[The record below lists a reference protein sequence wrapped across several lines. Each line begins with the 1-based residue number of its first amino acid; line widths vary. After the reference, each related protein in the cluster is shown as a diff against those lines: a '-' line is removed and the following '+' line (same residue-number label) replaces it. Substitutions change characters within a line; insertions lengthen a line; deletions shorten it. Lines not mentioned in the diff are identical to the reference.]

1 MNTVM
6 EKTMHTTLETRKHY
20 RTIVI
25 SDVHLGTTHSKTD
38 EVSRFLSSVD
48 CDRLILN
55 GDIIDGW
62 HLRKTG
68 IRKWQAK
75 HTRFFKILMKM
86 MEKKGTEII
95 YVRGNHDDFLD
106 ALAPLSIAN
115 IKIVKNYE
123 LESGGRRYFVTHG
136 DIFDRVTTQMK
147 WLAVLGDLGYTMLLS
162 FNSLYNRYRAW
173 RHKPYYSLSQHVKQK
188 VKSAVNYI
196 SDFEHT
202 LAEFARARHYDGII
216 CGHIHH
222 PDNTCYEGV
231 HYLNSG
237 DWVETMSA
245 LTEDENGHWEVV
257 YYTDIEASLPQDST
271 RALLLDLAS

>member
-1 MNTVM
+1 M
-6 EKTMHTTLETRKHY
+6 EQRKYY
-20 RTIVI
+20 RTIVL
-25 SDVHLGTTHSKTD
+25 SDIHLGTSHSKTD
-38 EVSRFLSSVD
+38 EVCHFLSNVD

-62 HLRKTG
+62 HLKKSGMR
-68 IRKWQAK
+68 RWQNY
-75 HTRFFKILMKM
+75 HTRFFKILMRM
-86 MEKKGTEII
+86 MERKGTQVV

-106 ALAPLSIAN
+106 SLAPLTFYNISI
-115 IKIVKNYE
+115 VRDYE

-136 DIFDRVTTQMK
+136 DIFDRVTTQMR
-147 WLAVLGDLGYTMLLS
+147 WLALLGDIGYTFLLS
-162 FNSLYNRYRAW
+162 FYSLYNRWRA
-173 RHKPYYSLSQHVKQK
+173 RRGKPYYSLSQQVKQK

-202 LAEFARARHYDGII
+202 LAEFARVRKFDGII

-222 PDNTCYEGV
+222 PDNTYYEGI

-245 LTEDENGHWEVV
+245 LVEDEDGRWNVV
-257 YYTDIEASLPQDST
+257 YYTDIADTLPQDRGEAQMIT
-271 RALLLDLAS
+271 IAS